1 MLIYYSFNNSY
12 WLSLNRFLNLK
23 THGFEEIFC
32 DIVIIFGGAY
42 RYRRATCCLKQISK
56 YITLKSTNNILGIT

>member
-1 MLIYYSFNNSY
+1 MLIYYSFNKLLVILESV
-12 WLSLNRFLNLK
+12 LNLK